1 MPTSDC
7 REAER
12 SESWVEVVLS
22 AWARPL
28 ASAATVC
35 CAPAWL
41 GLAASVERSLQNVES
56 WAESPL
62 LLGSGKTAS
71 MEVITWF
78 VWLAAPCTPSAATL
92 ADSYTASVSAETEAT
107 VTPRPASSGPAAA
120 SGERL
125 TTSCA

>member
-12 SESWVEVVLS
+12 SESCVEVVLS

-35 CAPAWL
+35 WAPAWF
-41 GLAASVERSLQNVES
+41 GLAARVERSLQNVES
-56 WAESPL
+56 WADSPS

-78 VWLAAPCTPSAATL
+78 VSLARALDPLGRDVGRFVDGVGELRDRGNGDPATGF
-92 ADSYTASVSAETEAT
+92 E
-107 VTPRPASSGPAAA
+107 RPGRSLGRR
-120 SGERL
+120 G
-125 TTSCA
+125 